1 MMISKLKKIHSEE
14 KASFIIIT
22 ALLLA
27 ILIGLMGLAVD
38 TSYAFYVKSRMQAAA
53 DAAALGAATS
63 MANGGSI
70 NNAKTV
76 ALSLSTSNGFTNGT
90 SSIISLP
97 TIPPGPNPDGVVP
110 TYANDTSYARVQ
122 ISQNVPLFFAPVIGF
137 SNTWAVRVNS
147 VAGVKNSPDCLVVT
161 SAFSING
168 NNTATLNNCSAVIG
182 GNLTATNSSEIKI
195 NGVGSTTVFNGGN
208 IKCNSCTSPVP
219 VSKSGP
225 LPTLPTVTIP
235 TGLSVVA
242 DPTCST
248 HVCQPGIYNSKL
260 TLNKNQSYTFATGF
274 YLFNGGLSTNSATVT
289 SAPNGV
295 TLYIASNQPIDLSGS
310 VTLSSQTPIGC
321 SAGSGVVIYQS
332 PSNISSLSFNG
343 SKDQLNL
350 NGILDLPNV
359 DISKGGASSGLTVN
373 GSIIAHS
380 LSLNGNM
387 NPSVSANPCNNFVS
401 GNKVSLYQ

>member
-70 NNAKTV
+70 NNAKIV

-97 TIPPGPNPDGVVP
+97 AIPPGPNPDGTIP
-110 TYANDTSYARVQ
+110 SYANDTTYARVQ

-147 VAGVKNSPDCLVVT
+147 VAGVKNSPDCLVT
-161 SAFSING
+161 TAAFNING
-168 NNTATLNNCSAVIG
+168 NNAATLNNCSAVIG
-182 GNLTATNSSEIKI
+182 GNLTATNQSKIQI
-195 NGVGSTTVFNGGN
+195 NGTGSTTVFNGGAIN
-208 IKCNSCTSPVP
+208 CNSCSPVP
-219 VSKSGP
+219 VSKSGV

-235 TGLSVVA
+235 SGLSIVA

-274 YLFNGGLSTNSATVT
+274 YLLNGGLSTNSATVT

-310 VTLSSQTPIGC
+310 LTLSSQTPIGC

-332 PSNISSLSFNG
+332 PSNISSLTLNG
-343 SKDQLNL
+343 SNNQLNL
-350 NGILDLPNV
+350 NGILDLPYV
-359 DISKGGASSGLTVN
+359 DISIGGSSSGLTVN
-373 GSIIAHS
+373 GTIIAHS
-380 LSLNGNM
+380 LSLNGDM
-387 NPSVSANPCNNFVS
+387 NPSVSANPCNNFIS